1 MCLRLDF
8 ETLWCAVW
16 MLNRLDFVVIY
27 SLLTGM
33 MIVD

>member
-1 MCLRLDF
+1 MCYALISKLF
-8 ETLWCAVW
+8 LIVGV
-16 MLNRLDFVVIY
+16 LNRLDFVVIY